1 MVQATD
7 WPQHFAEPNI
17 GHSQVPE
24 ESAGPSRRLRLDLEE
39 AIEDTLLI
47 ISGALVNACLSKLA
61 WNRDATWNLSW

>member
-7 WPQHFAEPNI
+7 WHQSSVSPECPQHFAEPNS

-47 ISGALVNACLSKLA
+47 IWAMVN
-61 WNRDATWNLSW
+61 THG